1 MATSINP
8 RDVPIDPVRE
18 YARDRAEQTSIRHL
32 AADIGLGHSTVH
44 NFLNGAA
51 PHPRV
56 RRRLVEWYLARTGQA
71 PEYAEETYAAALDVL
86 VRELPAESRDQAR
99 GGLLRALAAMHDDL
113 GLPVPPW
120 LASLRGKPE

>member
-51 PHPRV
+51 PHPRG

-71 PEYAEETYAAALDVL
+71 PEYAQETYSAALEVL
-86 VRELPAESRDQAR
+86 VRELPAESREQAR

>member
-71 PEYAEETYAAALDVL
+71 PEYAQETYSAALEVL
-86 VRELPAESRDQAR
+86 VRELPAEDRDRAR
-99 GGLLRALAAMHDDL
+99 AGIVRSLVAMHEEL
-113 GLPVPPW
+113 GIPAPPW
-120 LASLRGKPE
+120 LSELTGEG

>member
-8 RDVPIDPVRE
+8 RDIPIEPVRE

-32 AADIGLGHSTVH
+32 AADVGLGHSTVH

-56 RRRLVEWYLARTGQA
+56 RRKLVEWYLARTGQA
-71 PEYAEETYAAALDVL
+71 PEYAEETYAAALEVL
-86 VRELPAESRDQAR
+86 VRQLPAENREQAR
-99 GGLLRALAAMHDDL
+99 AGLVRALRDMHHEL

-120 LASLRGKPE
+120 LAATGQPD